1 MTYAPLASAAA
12 DGAGNDDVGSDAT
25 ERFVREHRWV
35 VHAARV
41 GWAAKGVVYL
51 LTGVLA
57 FTVALAPFR
66 DDAAAEQ
73 ADPVGAIAKIA
84 EQPFG
89 TALLW
94 LMAVGLVVYALWRLV
109 TVLLPAE
116 LDGHSVLRRVGYV
129 VSALTYLALAFT
141 AVTLARHS
149 GSASGETQDSQVSQA
164 TADVLAWTGG
174 RTLVGLAGMTLIGI
188 AVYFLW
194 KGVSASFERE
204 LHHRSVGPFSWR
216 AVRALGRIGWIGR
229 ATMMALIGLFVTR
242 AAIEFDPDEASGLD
256 DSLRRVADT
265 TVGTALVDVV
275 AVGLVLYGV
284 FCVVSAPIQKLVAT
298 DEDTVVS

>member
-1 MTYAPLASAAA
+1 MTYAPVATAA
-12 DGAGNDDVGSDAT
+12 DGGGDVGSDAT
-25 ERFVREHRWV
+25 ERFVRSHRWV
-35 VHAARV
+35 VHAARI
-41 GWAAKGVVYL
+41 GWVAKGIVYL
-51 LTGVLA
+51 LIGVLA
-57 FTVALAPFR
+57 FTVAAAPFR
-66 DDAAAEQ
+66 DDDAAEQ

-94 LMAVGLVVYALWRLV
+94 IMAIGLVVYACWRIV
-109 TVLLPAE
+109 TVILPAE
-116 LDGHSVLRRVGYV
+116 VDGHSFLRRVGYV

-149 GSASGETQDSQVSQA
+149 SSETGESQDSQVSSA

-174 RTLVGLAGMTLIGI
+174 RTLVGLVGITLIGI

-194 KGVSASFERE
+194 KGLSASFERE
-204 LHHRSVGPFSWR
+204 LHHRSVGPFSWH

-242 AAIEFDPDEASGLD
+242 AAIEFDAHEASGLD

-265 TVGTALVDVV
+265 TVGTVLVYVV
-275 AVGLVLYGV
+275 AVALVLYGA